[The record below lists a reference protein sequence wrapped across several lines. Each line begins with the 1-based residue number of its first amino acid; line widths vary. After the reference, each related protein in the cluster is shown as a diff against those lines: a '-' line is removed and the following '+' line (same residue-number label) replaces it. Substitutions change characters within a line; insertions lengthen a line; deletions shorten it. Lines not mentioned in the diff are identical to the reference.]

1 MRSYARNEES
11 LFFGVVSNVSTLQF
25 MVGVTY
31 KMGVYAQRSC
41 ISFGFKFCSDITD
54 SKMVRDRTVLRW
66 RMEKEEEFEFKYGE
80 DNFPSAD
87 KAWHMIS
94 SKESG

>member
-41 ISFGFKFCSDITD
+41 ISFGFKFCSDIKD
-54 SKMVRDRTVLRW
+54 GEGQDCVEMEDGEGGRVRIQVWGGQL
-66 RMEKEEEFEFKYGE
+66 
-80 DNFPSAD
+80 S
-87 KAWHMIS
+87 
-94 SKESG
+94 